1 MAVRKK
7 TPGNTVVERVAKSLD
22 AVTKAQ
28 TPKNVH
34 FFRTSCRRLEAF
46 TDLSKGKNEAA
57 RALRKLFKWLDKPRR
72 LAGRVRDLD
81 VQLDLVRDLHFDGD
95 HASRRRLRI
104 DLQEARGRACRKFS
118 KALDPETI
126 ASLHRRLRKVERA
139 LASATKPSAA
149 NSAADYRR
157 RARSEALAL
166 LAALPEDFPSV
177 EPANLHRLRLAGKN
191 IRYTA
196 EQAFPDP
203 EARRLAEAMKELQG
217 AIGRWHDLLMLRK
230 RTRDLTPE
238 EGTLQ
243 RILRSHERACLAGAL
258 RRGRHVVRPHATPP
272 EKKLPA
278 QAQLPPAAATA
289 S

>member
-1 MAVRKK
+1 MAVRKQK
-7 TPGNTVVERVAKSLD
+7 LGNTVLERVAKSLD
-22 AVTKAQ
+22 AVAQ
-28 TPKNVH
+28 STTPKNVH

-46 TDLSKGKNEAA
+46 ADLRKGKSEGA
-57 RALRKLFKWLDKPRR
+57 RALRKLSKRLDKPRR
-72 LAGRVRDLD
+72 AAGRVRDLD

-95 HASRRRLRI
+95 HESRRRLRI
-104 DLQEARGRACRKFS
+104 DLQEARGRACRKLS
-118 KALDPETI
+118 KVLDADTV
-126 ASLHRRLRKVERA
+126 ASLHRRLRKAERA
-139 LASATKPSAA
+139 QASAAKT
-149 NSAADYRR
+149 ADEYRS
-157 RARSEALAL
+157 RAWNEALAL

-203 EARRLAEAMKELQG
+203 EARRLAEAMKELQD
-217 AIGRWHDLLMLRK
+217 AIGRWHDWLMLRK
-230 RTRDLTPE
+230 RARDFTPE

-243 RILRSHERACLAGAL
+243 RILRSHERASLADAL
-258 RRGRHVVRPHATPP
+258 RRGRQVVRPHASPA

-278 QAQLPPAAATA
+278 QAQLPPETAAV